1 MFERDVILS
10 VDPESLMW
18 TAMKRHTM
26 NQAEL
31 LQNDR
36 LHPRLFWRGG

>member
-10 VDPESLMW
+10 VDPESLMR
-18 TAMKRHTM
+18 TAVKRNTM
-26 NQAEL
+26 NRAEL

-36 LHPRLFWRGG
+36 LQPRLVWRGA